1 MKKVSGRELLQ
12 QRPLRAL
19 RDNRPHAVEE
29 ANASA
34 KLEADKKRQDIEK
47 ESARSLPVGK
57 YPSLEWLITRVFVVR
72 RR

>member
-1 MKKVSGRELLQ
+1 
-12 QRPLRAL
+12 
-19 RDNRPHAVEE
+19 VEE